1 MKKIFCI
8 KGMHCNSCAMMIENE
23 LEDRGIKSKIDF
35 ANEKAEVEFDEK
47 KISEKEI
54 KKIIEKLGYNIK

>member
-1 MKKIFCI
+1 
-8 KGMHCNSCAMMIENE
+8 MMIENE